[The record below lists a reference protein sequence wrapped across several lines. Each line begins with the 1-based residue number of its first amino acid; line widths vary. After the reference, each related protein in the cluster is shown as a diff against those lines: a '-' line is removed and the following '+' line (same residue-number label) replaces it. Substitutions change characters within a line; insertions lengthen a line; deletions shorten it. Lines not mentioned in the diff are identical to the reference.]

1 MIHLKRSINDNIILI
16 MIIYIIKLLI
26 IVLIYLK
33 YINTSKI
40 IVINSKM
47 DEYMTNH
54 LELERLIEGIPVPD
68 ITVSSLS

>member
-1 MIHLKRSINDNIILI
+1 
-16 MIIYIIKLLI
+16 
-26 IVLIYLK
+26 
-33 YINTSKI
+33 
-40 IVINSKM
+40 M